1 MDKMTPLR
9 PLVDN
14 TPKIPH
20 NINQSRINNFLAV
33 NGQFYSMGI
42 HQGLWKTRYSGTPH
56 VKLSYYSVPDMKVSQ
71 GWKAIPWV
79 KENGLLYKDL

>member
-1 MDKMTPLR
+1 MDRMATLR

-42 HQGLWKTRYSGTPH
+42 HQGLWKTRYSGAPH
-56 VKLSYYSVPDMKVSQ
+56 VQLSYYSVPDMKVRQ
-71 GWKAIPWV
+71 QQKAMPLV
-79 KENGLLYKDL
+79 KGNGTVI